1 MKSYLA
7 LVICSI
13 LAMQAVS
20 MNGDD
25 EDQVLPGPRCI
36 TEACGKF
43 IIINGQVVPNTDG
56 ECQKNKPADAWYA
69 MQNQSLCHRVPVPWN
84 GPKDYCWCVVPKCKP
99 VKCGTQAFNDMVDTK
114 ESKCYSEKQNN
125 MVCRQSG
132 DLCKEIANPFNGESR
147 PCYCCWKSE
156 IVIPPVSGC
165 KDKGCGSLW
174 QGKGE
179 CVNVT
184 SVAFSKIEAEYD
196 LRYSNAYYNK
206 RCAPADP
213 KSDKDCCLCMKK
225 KPCVDK
231 GCIGKGGMCVD
242 MKNAQLGN
250 ANYGVRS
257 EVDLDSPLGDDLC
270 ANDPSSTSRVAKQCC
285 TCYKKKEN

>member
-1 MKSYLA
+1 MCTYHL
-7 LVICSI
+7 L
-13 LAMQAVS
+13 L
-20 MNGDD
+20 G
-25 EDQVLPGPRCI
+25 
-36 TEACGKF
+36 
-43 IIINGQVVPNTDG
+43 
-56 ECQKNKPADAWYA
+56 
-69 MQNQSLCHRVPVPWN
+69 
-84 GPKDYCWCVVPKCKP
+84 
-99 VKCGTQAFNDMVDTK
+99 
-114 ESKCYSEKQNN
+114 
-125 MVCRQSG
+125 
-132 DLCKEIANPFNGESR
+132 SR

-165 KDKGCGSLW
+165 KDKGCGRLW

-206 RCAPADP
+206 RCAPADST
-213 KSDKDCCLCMKK
+213 SDKDCCLCLKK

-231 GCIGKGGMCVD
+231 GCIQEGGMCVD

-257 EVDLDSPLGDDLC
+257 EVDLDSPLGDNLC
-270 ANDPSSTSRVAKQCC
+270 ANDQGWTTAGPPKQCC